1 MAENLVI
8 GWRNIGQATGR
19 NPSTLARSHSMG
31 TLPVTPQKLGSQVAL
46 NPQQIQQLKRG
57 AR

>member
-19 NPSTLARSHSMG
+19 NPCTLARSHSMG
-31 TLPVTPQKLGSQVAL
+31 TLPVTPQKLGSQVAMT
-46 NPQQIQQLKRG
+46 PQQVQQLKG
-57 AR
+57 GSK